1 MATIPKK
8 QLYNSKGESFVP
20 VIDEIDPTVGDL
32 RDKVNLLWGE
42 KYKDELTIT
51 GAFFSASTGGSI
63 RNLFYKTAGSIVGEK
78 AYLRATIKAKTW
90 GNTSGT
96 MAQVDMNKNNLTVS
110 VDSVAITDKSK
121 TTLNGYYKLT
131 DNSGNEYVIDE
142 NSSNKSKTV
151 AVTNGTLNA
160 TNTVT
165 ATFIHPTYYG
175 YLPYKDAANS
185 NVSSVAAVQT
195 AIAAA
200 TINEASETIADNNA
214 SGYLIKG
221 RKAYTTTSIPTNK
234 FKYDGYIVIAVPTE
248 NTKSVKK
255 IEEESDAVYDS
266 VDNPDGF
273 NSFNITINTVSYKCL
288 VSKTPSFLSSNSVGY
303 TFSF

>member
-8 QLYNSKGESFVP
+8 QLYTSKGKSFVP

-42 KYKDELTIT
+42 KYKDTLSIT
-51 GAFFSASTGGSI
+51 GAFFSASTGGIS
-63 RNLFYKTAGSIVGEK
+63 RTLFYKTAGSTVGEK
-78 AYLRATIKAKTW
+78 AYLRATITAKTW

-110 VDSVAITDKSK
+110 VDGTAITDKSK

-142 NSSNKSKTV
+142 NSNTKSKTV

-175 YLPYKDAANS
+175 YLPYNAANS
-185 NVSSVAAVQT
+185 NVSSVEAVQN

-200 TINEASETIADNNA
+200 TINESSETIADNDT

-221 RKAYTTTSIPTNK
+221 RNAYSTTSISTK
-234 FKYDGYIVIAVPTE
+234 SFKYDGHLVIAVPTE
-248 NTKSVKK
+248 NTKSVKQIK
-255 IEEESDAVYDS
+255 DSSDYIYDS

-273 NSFNITINTVSYKCL
+273 NSFNITINSVSYKCL
-288 VSKTPSFLSSNSVGY
+288 VSKTPAFLSSNSVDY